1 MDTVSLP
8 MKLAVEFA
16 GTLFFLSVI
25 ISTGNWAAIGAA
37 LALVAFLGGGIS
49 GGHYNPAVTLM
60 FFINN
65 DISLQEALAY
75 VVVQLLGGATAF
87 FLYDTLVTKRVASK
101 EWKGGRKRK

>member
-49 GGHYNPAVTLM
+49 GGHYNPAVTFM
-60 FFINN
+60 FFVK
-65 DISLQEALAY
+65 DQISLRDALAY
-75 VVVQLLGGATAF
+75 VVVQLLGGASAF
-87 FLYDTLVTKRVASK
+87 FLYDTLVTKRVALK
-101 EWKGGRKRK
+101 E